1 MIDDK
6 IGECSEAFD
15 LVAFVH
21 VTDLT
26 RARAFYDGVLGL
38 TLTEDTPI
46 ALVFDAH
53 GTTLRVT
60 LVEGHMPLAG
70 TTLGWQVDDIAV
82 SIGAL
87 TARGVEFT
95 RYEGM
100 EQDDLGVWNTPG
112 GDQVAWFPDPDGNT
126 LSLTQGAR
134 RARS

>member
-1 MIDDK
+1 ML
-6 IGECSEAFD
+6 GAND

-21 VTDLT
+21 VTDLA

-46 ALVFDAH
+46 AVVFDAQRH
-53 GTTLRVT
+53 DPA
-60 LVEGHMPLAG
+60 GHARGGSPSPSRAPS
-70 TTLGWQVDDIAV
+70 LGWQVDDIAA

-95 RYEGM
+95 RYDGM
-100 EQDDLGVWNTPG
+100 EQDELGVWSAPG
-112 GDQVAWFPDPDGNT
+112 GDQVAWFHDPDGNT
-126 LSLTQGAR
+126 LSLTQEAP